1 MSMRRRSSA
10 LIRTASL
17 VAACLLLTP
26 GSAAPSVAASSEVEP
41 NDTAA
46 QAQLLTLPV
55 ESNDEFVGTIDVP
68 GDVDWFGFDVP
79 QRQAIRAQ
87 VQGYG
92 ATPLDPVI
100 SLRAP
105 DLSVLDARAGN
116 GDLLSGYASSAG
128 RYYLRVNDAS
138 ATTSGQRYLLTVST
152 SAYPPDQVGWTPTPL
167 YPVQEYDLART
178 KDWPR
183 PDSVEIADVTGDGHQ
198 DVLISTL
205 VATPDSR
212 PALYLLPGGPGGGLL
227 GAPRRWLLPA
237 LQPASPSISMGIAT
251 GDVIGDSRV
260 EVVLATEEGVQLFVQ
275 GSGTLTKG
283 TLVRTPYAVDTVH
296 IADMDRDRRQDIVAS
311 TTRGVL
317 VLQRTSTGFAVHT
330 VLRIRQARLCVVDVA
345 GSSRP
350 DLVSYREQDDV
361 RVYRQR
367 DDGTFAPPTV
377 LAVRQPGV
385 HTVLDGLAVA
395 DVTGDGRRDVI
406 AQSGSYVN
414 IFARTSSGWSAPHV
428 MTVGNTTPVSE
439 AVDITGD
446 GRPELIGTAN
456 IFFLD
461 ASGGLQRILN
471 FRGQGGG
478 ADVLSVVD
486 LTGDGR
492 PDLVSAGAE
501 GPVVARNGFTP

>member
-1 MSMRRRSSA
+1 MSMRSRSSA
-10 LIRTASL
+10 LIRMAPL
-17 VAACLLLTP
+17 VAACLLLTL
-26 GSAAPSVAASSEVEP
+26 GSAAPGVAASGEVEP

-55 ESNDEFVGTIDVP
+55 ESTDEFVGTIDVP

-79 QRQAIRAQ
+79 QHQEIRAQ
-87 VQGYG
+87 VQGYT

-138 ATTSGQRYLLTVST
+138 ATTSGQRYLLTVS
-152 SAYPPDQVGWTPTPL
+152 SYSYPPQPTPL
-167 YPVQEYDLART
+167 YPAQEYDLART
-178 KDWPR
+178 RDWPR
-183 PDSVEIADVTGDGHQ
+183 PDSVEVADVTGDGHR
-198 DVLISTL
+198 DVLISTF
-205 VATPDSR
+205 VATLDSR
-212 PALYLLPGGPGGGLL
+212 PALYLLPGVPGGGLL

-237 LQPASPSISMGIAT
+237 LQPESPSIAMGITT

-275 GSGTLTKG
+275 GGGTLTKG
-283 TLVRTPYAVDTVH
+283 TLVKTPYAVDTVH
-296 IADMDRDRRQDIVAS
+296 IADMDRDGRRDIVAS

-317 VLQRTSTGFAVHT
+317 VLQRTATGFAVRT
-330 VLRIRQARLCVVDVA
+330 VLPIRQARLRVVDVA
-345 GSSRP
+345 GSLRP
-350 DLVSYREQDDV
+350 DLVGYREQDDV

-377 LAVRQPGV
+377 LALRQPEV
-385 HTVLDGLAVA
+385 NTVLDGLAVA

-406 AQSGSYVN
+406 AQSGRFVN

-461 ASGGLQRILN
+461 ASGGLQRILY
-471 FRGQGGG
+471 FGGQGRGPD
-478 ADVLSVVD
+478 ALSVVD

-492 PDLVSAGAE
+492 PDLVSAGRE
-501 GPVVARNGFTP
+501 GPFVARNGFTP